1 MNYTDLRELKT
12 RLYFTAED
20 VTSLLQI
27 KPESALVLCSRYT
40 KRGIFVRLKKNF
52 YVLEDNWNRYA
63 NEDFFQ
69 LANFLQVPSYIS
81 CVSAL
86 AFHGVTTQVPRGWH
100 ESVSLKRSVRYVVHG
115 VIFHYFKM
123 KSPYYFGFNKMGTT
137 FIAEKE
143 KAFLDACHLSVFGNY
158 AADWNAMNVEILDKV
173 VLMKMMEAF
182 PDKTKRYVGA
192 LCKI

>member
-1 MNYTDLRELKT
+1 MKYADLGELKT

-20 VTSLLQI
+20 VATLLQI
-27 KPESALVLCSRYT
+27 KSDSALVLCSRYT
-40 KRGIFVRLKKNF
+40 KRGLFVRVKKNF

-69 LANFLQVPSYIS
+69 LANFLQVPSYLS

-86 AFHGVTTQVPRGWH
+86 AFHGVTTQVPRGWY
-100 ESVSLKRSVRYVVHG
+100 ESVSLKRSVRYASHG
-115 VIFHYFKM
+115 MTFHYFKT
-123 KSPYYFGFNKMGTT
+123 KPSCYFGFIKTGKT

-158 AADWNAMNVEILDKV
+158 TADWNAMNVGNLDKV
-173 VLMKMMEAF
+173 VLVKMMEAF
-182 PDKTKRYVGA
+182 PDKTKSFVGR